1 MAKLT
6 FPGGIQLSSEKELTK
21 DASFINLFPEGELV
35 FPLSQHIGEPA
46 IPVVKEGDFVR
57 MGQVIARA
65 DGRLSAP
72 IHAPVSGQITA
83 VEDRLTADGT
93 QARSIVLENDGLYLE
108 IPYPPNRH
116 IYSLRREEILAGIRS
131 AGITGLG
138 GASLPSAVKIEEADP
153 ESVDFCIANC
163 MESEPYLTAGYRRLV
178 ESPWKVIN
186 GLRIVLRM
194 FPKARGVIAL
204 PSGYADCAAQLRELT
219 AQMPHVQVRVLP
231 DKYPQGAERQL
242 IYAITGRT
250 LNRTMLP
257 HDIGCIVYNLD
268 TLVAINQACITNEP
282 LMTRTLTLSGRAAE
296 APGNYRVRLGM
307 SCREFLEQ
315 AGGLK
320 EGYTE
325 EDVLFLDG
333 GPMMGRPYASLDV
346 PVTKLTRGLI
356 CIPRH
361 ELPSVRTSACI
372 RCGRCAG
379 VCPNRLTPFRLLR
392 DLEKEKDDRF
402 IAHGGLE
409 CSGCG
414 ACTYICPA
422 GLSLSDRIDEYREKL
437 LKDPEKTGDYA
448 RRYIRR

>member
-6 FPGGIQLSSEKELTK
+6 FPGGIQLNGEKQLTK
-21 DASFINLFPEGELV
+21 DAPFINLFPEGELV

-46 IPVVKEGDFVR
+46 VPVVKEGDFVR

-116 IYSLRREEILAGIRS
+116 IYSLRREEILAGMRS

-204 PSGYADCAAQLRELT
+204 PSGYTDCAAQLRELT

-282 LMTRTLTLSGRAAE
+282 LMTRTLTLSGRAGQLPRAARDE
-296 APGNYRVRLGM
+296 LPGIPGAGRRPEGRIYGRGRSLPRRGTDDGAALRIPRRPGHQAHERPDLHPAARAPVRQDERLHPLRQMRGRVP
-307 SCREFLEQ
+307 EQ
-315 AGGLK
+315 A
-320 EGYTE
+320 
-325 EDVLFLDG
+325 D
-333 GPMMGRPYASLDV
+333 AV
-346 PVTKLTRGLI
+346 PAPQR
-356 CIPRH
+356 
-361 ELPSVRTSACI
+361 
-372 RCGRCAG
+372 
-379 VCPNRLTPFRLLR
+379 
-392 DLEKEKDDRF
+392 
-402 IAHGGLE
+402 
-409 CSGCG
+409 SGKG
-414 ACTYICPA
+414 K
-422 GLSLSDRIDEYREKL
+422 G
-437 LKDPEKTGDYA
+437 
-448 RRYIRR
+448 

>member
-6 FPGGIQLSSEKELTK
+6 FPGGIQLSGEKQLTK
-21 DASFINLFPEGELV
+21 DAPFINLFPEGELV

-46 IPVVKEGDFVR
+46 VPVVKEGDFVR

-250 LNRTMLP
+250 LNRTMLGRIYGRGRSLP
-257 HDIGCIVYNLD
+257 RRGTDDGAALRLPRRPGH
-268 TLVAINQACITNEP
+268 QAHERPDLHPAARAPVREDERLHP
-282 LMTRTLTLSGRAAE
+282 LRQMRGRV
-296 APGNYRVRLGM
+296 P
-307 SCREFLEQ
+307 EQ
-315 AGGLK
+315 A
-320 EGYTE
+320 
-325 EDVLFLDG
+325 D
-333 GPMMGRPYASLDV
+333 AV
-346 PVTKLTRGLI
+346 PAPQR
-356 CIPRH
+356 
-361 ELPSVRTSACI
+361 
-372 RCGRCAG
+372 
-379 VCPNRLTPFRLLR
+379 
-392 DLEKEKDDRF
+392 
-402 IAHGGLE
+402 
-409 CSGCG
+409 SGKG
-414 ACTYICPA
+414 K
-422 GLSLSDRIDEYREKL
+422 G
-437 LKDPEKTGDYA
+437 
-448 RRYIRR
+448 